1 MIHSQAFSG
10 LPKVF
15 QNRLLHKLK
24 SILMTDSKTKDEK
37 FAYLSREEKKSIH
50 QILETTLEAY

>member
-1 MIHSQAFSG
+1 MALG
-10 LPKVF
+10 L
-15 QNRLLHKLK
+15 RGEILLSCKLVVENTN
-24 SILMTDSKTKDEK
+24 IWDSKTKDEK